1 MKERLFYL
9 LILSSILIAL
19 TSLLILLI
27 DVVLDGYSSLSWD
40 FLTNYASRKAEKSGI
55 LAPLA
60 GTLWLVILTALCT
73 IPLGVSTALY
83 LEEFAGTNI
92 LSKIIKIN
100 ISNLAGVPSIIYGL
114 LGLAFFTYF
123 IGLGK
128 SIIAGALTMTLL
140 VLPIVIISAQESI
153 RTVQPSLKEA
163 AYALGATKWEVSKK
177 IILPHSIGGIMSGII
192 LAMSRAIG
200 ETAPILIISSLV
212 FITTVPSSPLDRF
225 TVLPLQIYTWASF
238 PKDEFRAIASAGI
251 IVLLVILMTMNSLAI
266 YIRWKNQTDRY

>member
-1 MKERLFYL
+1 
-9 LILSSILIAL
+9 
-19 TSLLILLI
+19 
-27 DVVLDGYSSLSWD
+27 
-40 FLTNYASRKAEKSGI
+40 
-55 LAPLA
+55 
-60 GTLWLVILTALCT
+60 
-73 IPLGVSTALY
+73 
-83 LEEFAGTNI
+83 
-92 LSKIIKIN
+92 
-100 ISNLAGVPSIIYGL
+100 
-114 LGLAFFTYF
+114 
-123 IGLGK
+123 
-128 SIIAGALTMTLL
+128 MTLL

-251 IVLLVILMTMNSLAI
+251 IVLLVILLTMNSLAI
-266 YIRWKNQTDRY
+266 YIRWKNQTDKY

>member
-1 MKERLFYL
+1 MCIR
-9 LILSSILIAL
+9 
-19 TSLLILLI
+19 
-27 DVVLDGYSSLSWD
+27 D
-40 FLTNYASRKAEKSGI
+40 R
-55 LAPLA
+55 
-60 GTLWLVILTALCT
+60 
-73 IPLGVSTALY
+73 
-83 LEEFAGTNI
+83 
-92 LSKIIKIN
+92 
-100 ISNLAGVPSIIYGL
+100 
-114 LGLAFFTYF
+114 
-123 IGLGK
+123 
-128 SIIAGALTMTLL
+128 IAGALTMTLL

-200 ETAPILIISSLV
+200 ETAPILIISSIV

-251 IVLLVILMTMNSLAI
+251 IVLLVILLTMNSLAI
-266 YIRWKNQTDRY
+266 YIRWKNQTDNY

>member
-1 MKERLFYL
+1 M
-9 LILSSILIAL
+9 
-19 TSLLILLI
+19 
-27 DVVLDGYSSLSWD
+27 
-40 FLTNYASRKAEKSGI
+40 
-55 LAPLA
+55 P
-60 GTLWLVILTALCT
+60 
-73 IPLGVSTALY
+73 
-83 LEEFAGTNI
+83 
-92 LSKIIKIN
+92 
-100 ISNLAGVPSIIYGL
+100 
-114 LGLAFFTYF
+114 
-123 IGLGK
+123 
-128 SIIAGALTMTLL
+128 LL

-200 ETAPILIISSLV
+200 ETAPILIISSIV

-251 IVLLVILMTMNSLAI
+251 IVLLVILLTMNSLAI
-266 YIRWKNQTDRY
+266 YIRWKNQTDNY

>member
-27 DVVLDGYSSLSWD
+27 DVVFDGYSYLSWD
-40 FLTNYASRKAEKSGI
+40 FLTNYASRKAEQSGI

-60 GTLWLVILTALCT
+60 GTLWLVIITAFCT

-128 SIIAGALTMTLL
+128 SILAGALTMTLL

-238 PKDEFRAIASAGI
+238 PKDEFRKT
-251 IVLLVILMTMNSLAI
+251 L
-266 YIRWKNQTDRY
+266 

>member
-1 MKERLFYL
+1 
-9 LILSSILIAL
+9 
-19 TSLLILLI
+19 
-27 DVVLDGYSSLSWD
+27 
-40 FLTNYASRKAEKSGI
+40 
-55 LAPLA
+55 
-60 GTLWLVILTALCT
+60 
-73 IPLGVSTALY
+73 
-83 LEEFAGTNI
+83 
-92 LSKIIKIN
+92 
-100 ISNLAGVPSIIYGL
+100 
-114 LGLAFFTYF
+114 
-123 IGLGK
+123 
-128 SIIAGALTMTLL
+128 MTLL

>member
-1 MKERLFYL
+1 
-9 LILSSILIAL
+9 
-19 TSLLILLI
+19 
-27 DVVLDGYSSLSWD
+27 
-40 FLTNYASRKAEKSGI
+40 
-55 LAPLA
+55 
-60 GTLWLVILTALCT
+60 
-73 IPLGVSTALY
+73 
-83 LEEFAGTNI
+83 
-92 LSKIIKIN
+92 
-100 ISNLAGVPSIIYGL
+100 
-114 LGLAFFTYF
+114 
-123 IGLGK
+123 
-128 SIIAGALTMTLL
+128 MTLL

-200 ETAPILIISSLV
+200 ETAPILIISSIV

-251 IVLLVILMTMNSLAI
+251 IVLLVILLTMNSLAI
-266 YIRWKNQTDRY
+266 YIRWKNQTDNY

>member
-1 MKERLFYL
+1 MIF
-9 LILSSILIAL
+9 
-19 TSLLILLI
+19 
-27 DVVLDGYSSLSWD
+27 DGYSYLSWD

-60 GTLWLVILTALCT
+60 GTLWLVILTAFFT

-92 LSKIIKIN
+92 LSKVIKIN

-128 SIIAGALTMTLL
+128 SLIAGALTMTLL

-192 LAMSRAIG
+192 LSMSRAIG
-200 ETAPILIISSLV
+200 ETAPILIISSIV

-251 IVLLVILMTMNSLAI
+251 IVLLVILLTMNSLAI
-266 YIRWKNQTDRY
+266 YIRWKNQTDNY